1 MTPAPVPSNNINAVK
16 MKMMLAKSII
26 LNILI
31 AGLQCLGVL
40 SMMNTTNVINSD
52 DW

>member
-1 MTPAPVPSNNINAVK
+1 MTPAPVPSNNINAEK
-16 MKMMLAKSII
+16 MKMILAKSII

-40 SMMNTTNVINSD
+40 TMVNTTIVINSD
-52 DW
+52 N